1 MKNDI
6 RKRIG
11 HALIALPNEEFTGAV
26 KHLLGVLG
34 YESERAI
41 DLSGKVDDFIFFF

>member
-11 HALIALPNEEFTGAV
+11 HALIALPNEAFTGAV
-26 KHLLGVLG
+26 KHLLGVIG
-34 YESERAI
+34 YERAI
-41 DLSGKVDDFIFFF
+41 DLSGKVDDFISQFP